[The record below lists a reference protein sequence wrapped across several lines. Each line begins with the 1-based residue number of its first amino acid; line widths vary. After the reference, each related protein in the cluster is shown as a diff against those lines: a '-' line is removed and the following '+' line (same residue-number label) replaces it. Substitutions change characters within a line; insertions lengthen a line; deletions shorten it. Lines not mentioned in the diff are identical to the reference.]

1 MKTDRAIFRLCLSLG
16 LILASSLSAQVPRGL
31 ELRLNRTT
39 VGQREAPAVAT
50 APGRGFV
57 AAWHEIPSGSNTPVV
72 KVRLFNAA
80 GAART
85 GEIVVGTG
93 RNPAVA
99 MGTDGRFVVVWEV
112 FTSTNLIS
120 LGRRFAADGHPLA
133 AQFQLAPGDGHWQY
147 DPKVAVAADGHFVTV
162 WSRQDHQYDYE
173 TADVYGRIFAANGQP
188 RGPQFAAIDLFE
200 EQSAPRVALAAD
212 GSFVVVSN
220 TFNGEGSF
228 YDVIGRLFAA
238 DGTPAGEVFDVNDDP
253 NTKDTSQFEPAV
265 ARAADGRFVVA
276 WTDYG
281 SDPISNP
288 PLYQDGT
295 GIRARRFAAD
305 GTPAG
310 AEFRVNV
317 FEVGMQQHPAVAI
330 TAAGSFLITWQSG
343 ANEDGDKDGI
353 FARAFAPNGT
363 PRGGDFRINI
373 ARTGAQTDPAM
384 VLGGDGHGVAAWV
397 TPDGNGTGIDSRVLV
412 LSN

>member
-1 MKTDRAIFRLCLSLG
+1 MKTDHAAFRLCLAVG
-16 LILASSLSAQVPRGL
+16 LIFASSLSAQVPRGL

-39 VGQREAPAVAT
+39 SGEQVEPAVAT

-57 AAWHEIPSGSNTPVV
+57 AAWFEISSASNVPSV
-72 KVRLFNAA
+72 KVRLFSAA
-80 GAART
+80 GVART
-85 GEIVVGTG
+85 SEILVGAG
-93 RNPAVA
+93 SRPAVA
-99 MGTDGRFVVVWEV
+99 MRADGSFVVVWESL
-112 FTSTNLIS
+112 TSNNLAAF
-120 LGRRFAADGHPLA
+120 GRRYAADGHPLA
-133 AQFQLAPGDGHWQY
+133 AQFRLAPGDGHWQF

-162 WSRQDHQYDYE
+162 WSRQNHQYDYE

-188 RGPQFAAIDLFE
+188 RGPQFPALDLGE
-200 EQSAPRVALAAD
+200 EQSAPQVALAAD

-220 TFNGEGSF
+220 TYNGEGSF

-238 DGTPAGEVFDVNDDP
+238 DGTPAGEAFDVNDDP
-253 NTKDTSQFEPAV
+253 ETKDTSQLEPAV
-265 ARAADGRFVVA
+265 ARAADGRFLVA

-281 SDPISNP
+281 SDPNNHP
-288 PLYQDGT
+288 PLFQDGT

-317 FEVGMQQHPAVAI
+317 FATGVQQRPAVAL
-330 TAAGSFLITWQSG
+330 TAGGSFLVTWQSG
-343 ANEDGDKDGI
+343 ADQDGDKDGI
-353 FARAFAPNGT
+353 FARAFAPDGT

-373 ARTGAQTDPAM
+373 ARAGAQTNPAM
-384 VLGGDGHGVAAWV
+384 VLGADGHGVAAWV
-397 TPDGNGTGIDSRVLV
+397 TSDGDGYGIDSRVLV